1 MATPSSNPLSHAM
14 SQNNGAT
21 PMDNSAQRMAFDN
34 LLRRELRVNDPNDA
48 KQIETALLARYRSTS
63 RALGLAREAE
73 GLPFLQAA
81 SVQATVVPVTTSNDL
96 DLEQAIADIERDL
109 TELTTNTVLKDI
121 TPELQGWASAIRSAI
136 SEGVSAARF
145 ALDAR
150 QRDKALGVRR
160 TLGDYA
166 RVARLVGT
174 LTPARSINYRK
185 LAQSLDEVSSVLL
198 VMLGESLANGG
209 VSGGRFLLQLPFS
222 ELQTRR
228 DAVIAALRN
237 LVGGTQ
243 EAYSQ
248 NDWPRGIDAYRRLLS
263 FLDSQGQGDLRA
275 LLVENEMARLLD
287 TLIHRAENGRAQGLR
302 ALSATAQLDL
312 ERFRRLIIIGSRL
325 NQNLLDDNGIN
336 NSGNVVFDSP
346 PLASFL
352 EAIGLFT
359 DAFGAGETGASG
371 GYRLLR
377 IARPPVLFYGLYGSA
392 SVDDAEQR
400 LVQLIIYRNILAD
413 QLDNLAQFGLP
424 AHIARVQVLLDKILY
439 SVDRGIDLYAV
450 GTEDFGDPERRAA
463 ANLYLIRAFFDR
475 FFGGGAGF
483 TGTIRTLTGEI
494 TSSES
499 TGSFMRRLNNEF
511 SQILVSI
518 KKTLRAIQREFIPLG
533 LRQNEN
539 GDQDQDA
546 PSFVFSFSSVDNL
559 TSKVR
564 DFQKIASQELY
575 IQKDMESRWRNLVR
589 TMAPSTILYSTEG
602 NTDIFDELTLMI
614 SRAIELV
621 LNQEIPTE
629 DAEEKS
635 PSNPFMEKIVL
646 PPTPETSL
654 ERIADRFAPDSV
666 RRNRET

>member
-1 MATPSSNPLSHAM
+1 MATPSSNPLSRTM
-14 SQNNGAT
+14 SQNNGAV

-63 RALGLAREAE
+63 RVLGLAREAE
-73 GLPFLQAA
+73 GLPFLQTA
-81 SVQATVVPVTTSNDL
+81 SAQPTVVPVTTSNDL
-96 DLEQAIADIERDL
+96 DLEQAISDIERDL

-136 SEGVSAARF
+136 AEGVSAARF

-325 NQNLLDDNGIN
+325 NQNALDGNGVN
-336 NSGNVVFDSP
+336 NDGNIVFDSP

-400 LVQLIIYRNILAD
+400 LVQLIIYRNLLAD

-424 AHIARVQVLLDKILY
+424 AHIARGQVLLDKILY

-463 ANLYLIRAFFDR
+463 ANHYLIRAFFNR
-475 FFGGGAGF
+475 FFGSDDSGIRGPIVALAESLTGGANN
-483 TGTIRTLTGEI
+483 R
-494 TSSES
+494 
-499 TGSFMRRLNNEF
+499 SFVGRLNNEF
-511 SQILVSI
+511 SEILASI
-518 KKTLRAIQREFIPLG
+518 MKTLRAIQREFIPTG
-533 LRQNEN
+533 LRQDEM
-539 GDQDQDA
+539 QVA
-546 PSFVFSFSSVDNL
+546 TSSIFEFLSDPPTPQERKRL
-559 TSKVR
+559 E
-564 DFQKIASQELY
+564 DFKRSASQELY

-614 SRAIELV
+614 SKAIELV
-621 LNQEIPTE
+621 LNQEVSTE

-635 PSNPFMEKIVL
+635 QANPFTQGITL
-646 PPTPETSL
+646 PPNYETSL
-654 ERIADRFAPDSV
+654 ERIA
-666 RRNRET
+666 NRSAHNR